1 MRNRIKEPGVSNSPV
16 TDNEHMMT
24 RPPRLGQG
32 RVARYGGQAA
42 DAPALPARRHS
53 SRLWLAALGL
63 YLFAALP
70 LVALLLRVSPSQVI
84 GHLTETAALQALA
97 ISLVTS
103 TAATALCVLFGLP
116 AAYLLARHRFPGREW
131 LDTLTDLPLTLP
143 PVVAGVGLLM
153 AFGRMGLVGRHL
165 EAMGIQVAFTTLAV
179 VLAQAFV
186 ALPFFVKAARAGFA
200 AVEPDMEQTALTLGA
215 DRWQAFRYVTLPL
228 ARPALLAG
236 ITLTWARAMSEFG
249 ATLMFA
255 GNLPGRT
262 QTLPLAVMSAM
273 ESDTDLALSLSA
285 LTLLIAG
292 GALVAAKL
300 LLRGEVEPA

>member
-1 MRNRIKEPGVSNSPV
+1 
-16 TDNEHMMT
+16 
-24 RPPRLGQG
+24 
-32 RVARYGGQAA
+32 VAAV
-42 DAPALPARRHS
+42 
-53 SRLWLAALGL
+53 GL

-70 LVALLLRVSPSQVI
+70 LAALLLRVSPSQVL
-84 GHLTETAALQALA
+84 GHLMEPAALQALG
-97 ISLVTS
+97 ISLATS
-103 TAATALCVLFGLP
+103 TVATALCVLLGLP
-116 AAYLLARHRFPGREW
+116 AAYLLARRRFPGREW
-131 LDTLTDLPLTLP
+131 LDTLTDLPLTVP

-153 AFGRMGLVGRHL
+153 AFGRMGLLGRHL
-165 EAMGIQVAFTTLAV
+165 EGLGIQVAFTTLAV

-186 ALPFFVKAARAGFA
+186 ALPFFVKAARAGFT
-200 AVEPDMEQTALTLGA
+200 AVEPELEMIALTLGA
-215 DRWQAFRYVTLPL
+215 ERWQVLYHVTLPL

-236 ITLTWARAMSEFG
+236 LTLTWARAMSEFG

-300 LLRGEVEPA
+300 FLGREEDLT